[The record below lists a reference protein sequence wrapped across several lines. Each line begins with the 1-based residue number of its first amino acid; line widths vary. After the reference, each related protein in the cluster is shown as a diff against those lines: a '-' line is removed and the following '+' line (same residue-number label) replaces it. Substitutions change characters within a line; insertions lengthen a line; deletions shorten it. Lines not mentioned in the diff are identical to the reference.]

1 MPTRITNQLMSE
13 NFITDLRRNL
23 RTLSQHQR
31 QLSTGLIVSRAEDNP
46 QTIGTIIRMNEQ
58 IADMD
63 QYEVN
68 SLLARDFLDNSES
81 ALSRVSVNLQRV
93 RELIIRAANGIND
106 ASDRTA
112 MRPEFTQMLDDIV
125 ASANQRFGDQFLFS
139 GTKTGVEPFSL
150 NTGTLVVTYSGN
162 NSNIVREIDTGQTI
176 VVNQAGDDGAGTGV
190 FQTVFGALKTAIDAI
205 DANDP
210 AILSNGAITEIDTAI
225 TGVLQSRTSLGARSS
240 RMATNVTRLQNVR
253 LRSQAFRSKL
263 QDLDIA
269 EGVTQLATA
278 ETTYRASLAI
288 GARILQPSLLDFLR

>member
-31 QLSTGLIVSRAEDNP
+31 QLSTGVIVSRAEDAP

-81 ALSRVSVNLQRV
+81 ALSRVSVDLQRI
-93 RELIIRAANGIND
+93 RELTIRAANGVND
-106 ASDRTA
+106 AGDRNA
-112 MRPEFTQMLDDIV
+112 MRPEFVQMLDDIV
-125 ASANQRFGDQFLFS
+125 ASANQRFGDQYLFS
-139 GTKTGVEPFSL
+139 GTKTEVEPFSL

-162 NSNIVREIDTGQTI
+162 SNNIVREIDTGQTI
-176 VVNQAGDDGAGTGV
+176 NVNQVGDDGAGTGV
-190 FQTVFGALKTAIDAI
+190 FQTVFGAIKTAVDAI

-210 AILSNGAITEIDTAI
+210 AILSDSALTEIDNAI
-225 TGVLQSRTSLGARSS
+225 TSVLQSRTSLGARSS

-263 QDLDIA
+263 QDLDVA

>member
-31 QLSTGLIVSRAEDNP
+31 QLSTGVIVSRAEDDP

-81 ALSRVSVNLQRV
+81 ALSRVSVDLQRI
-93 RELIIRAANGIND
+93 RELTIRAANGVND
-106 ASDRTA
+106 AGDRNA
-112 MRPEFTQMLDDIV
+112 MRPEFVQMLDDIV
-125 ASANQRFGDQFLFS
+125 ASANQRFGDQYLFS
-139 GTKTGVEPFSL
+139 GTKTEVEPFSL

-162 NSNIVREIDTGQTI
+162 SNNIVREIDTGQTI
-176 VVNQAGDDGAGTGV
+176 NVNQVGDDGAGTGV
-190 FQTVFGALKTAIDAI
+190 FQTVFGAIKTAVDAI

-210 AILSNGAITEIDTAI
+210 AILSDSALTEIDNAI
-225 TGVLQSRTSLGARSS
+225 TSVLQSRTSLGARSS

-263 QDLDIA
+263 QDLDVA